1 MVRYAARRFRVAVLC
16 VCAVLLVLACWCGRV
31 SAQETASATVSPVEV
46 TFILNDSLVKDKCL
60 SDVTVG
66 IGVSQTG
73 ELMVQGKTDA
83 RGRFTAELQP
93 GRYYASFGKRGY
105 IPVANTVV
113 DVEAD
118 NPIWMTVTLS
128 MLMEEVGLGAQRRV
142 QVVLNWGSEGG
153 SVAKDLDAH
162 MLCSRAGRL
171 DHIYFGDKNLDDGD
185 RKASLDVDDTDWG
198 GPETIT
204 LIEPL
209 PGTYSYWV
217 YNYSGLPS
225 RLDSSEATVRVII
238 NDKVADEYRLAP
250 GTPTRSWRP
259 FKHIAVDQAGNP
271 ELVWFTPADLAS
283 RVHLIFP
290 EEAPFAGSGRDD
302 FNWIT
307 VAVAI
312 LFLFNV
318 ALIYGVYR
326 LIRWMI
332 WGAPAGNKPE
342 SA

>member
-1 MVRYAARRFRVAVLC
+1 MVRYAFRRFRVAGLC
-16 VCAVLLVLACWCGRV
+16 VCAVLLVLAGLCGRV
-31 SAQETASATVSPVEV
+31 NAQETASPTSSPVEV
-46 TFILNDSLVKDKCL
+46 TFILNDSVIKDKCL
-60 SDVTVG
+60 PDVTVG
-66 IGVSQTG
+66 IGVSETG
-73 ELMVQGKTDA
+73 ELMVQGKTDS

-118 NPIWMTVTLS
+118 NPIWVTVTLS

-142 QVVLNWGSEGG
+142 QVVLNWGSGG

-171 DHIYFGDKNLDDGD
+171 DHIYFGDKTHDDGEH
-185 RKASLDVDDTDWG
+185 KASLDVDDTDWG

-204 LIEPL
+204 LVEPL

-225 RLDSSEATVRVII
+225 RLDASEATVRVII
-238 NDKVADEYRLAP
+238 NDKVAGEYRLAP

-259 FKHIAVDQAGNP
+259 FKYISVDQAGNS
-271 ELVWFTPADLAS
+271 ELVWFTPAELAS
-283 RVHLIFP
+283 RANFIFP
-290 EEAPFAGSGRDD
+290 EEAPFASSGGDE
-302 FNWIT
+302 FGWIT
-307 VAVAI
+307 VVVSM
-312 LFLFNV
+312 LFNLV
-318 ALIYGVYR
+318 FIYVVYLI
-326 LIRWMI
+326 IRKVI
-332 WGAPAGNKPE
+332 RAKVTPKE
-342 SA
+342 SGPV

>member
-1 MVRYAARRFRVAVLC
+1 MVRDAVRRFRVAFLC
-16 VCAVLLVLACWCGRV
+16 VCAVLLILAGLCGRV
-31 SAQETASATVSPVEV
+31 NAQETASSTESAVEV

-66 IGVSQTG
+66 IGVSETG
-73 ELMVQGKTDA
+73 ELMIQGKTDA

-118 NPIWMTVTLS
+118 NPIWVTVTLS

-142 QVVLNWGSEGG
+142 QIVLNWGSGG
-153 SVAKDLDAH
+153 SVAKDIDAH
-162 MLCSRAGRL
+162 MLCSRTGRL
-171 DHIYFGDKNLDDGD
+171 DHIYFGDKNFDDGD

-250 GTPTRSWRP
+250 GTPTRCWRP
-259 FKHIAVDQAGNP
+259 FKFIAVDQAGNP
-271 ELVWFTPADLAS
+271 DLVWFTPADLAS
-283 RVHLIFP
+283 GVHLISP
-290 EEAPFAGSGRDD
+290 EEAPLTGSGSDVFD
-302 FNWIT
+302 WII
-307 VAVAI
+307 VAVSM
-312 LFLFNV
+312 LFNL
-318 ALIYGVYR
+318 AIIYAVYWI
-326 LIRWMI
+326 IRKVVRS
-332 WGAPAGNKPE
+332 APASKEPG
-342 SA
+342 SV

>member
-1 MVRYAARRFRVAVLC
+1 MVRYAVRRFRVTALC
-16 VCAVLLVLACWCGRV
+16 ACAVLLILAGLCGRV
-31 SAQETASATVSPVEV
+31 SAQETASSTKTAVEV

-60 SDVTVG
+60 ADVTVG
-66 IGVSQTG
+66 IGVSETG
-73 ELMVQGKTDA
+73 ELMVQGKTDS

-142 QVVLNWGSEGG
+142 QIVLNWGTGD

-259 FKHIAVDQAGNP
+259 FKYIAVDQTGNP
-271 ELVWFTPADLAS
+271 DLVGFTPADLAS

-290 EEAPFAGSGRDD
+290 EEAPFTGSGSDGFGWIIVAGSMML
-302 FNWIT
+302 F
-307 VAVAI
+307 VLAI
-312 LFLFNV
+312 L
-318 ALIYGVYR
+318 
-326 LIRWMI
+326 
-332 WGAPAGNKPE
+332 
-342 SA
+342 SAIFWIIGRAVREKQAQREPGSI

>member
-1 MVRYAARRFRVAVLC
+1 MVRDAAWRFRVAVLC
-16 VCAVLLVLACWCGRV
+16 TCAVLLVLAGLCGRV
-31 SAQETASATVSPVEV
+31 NAQETASSTVSPVEV

-66 IGVSQTG
+66 IGVSETG
-73 ELMVQGKTDA
+73 ELMVQGKTDS

-118 NPIWMTVTLS
+118 NPIWVTVTLS

-142 QVVLNWGSEGG
+142 QIVLNWGSGG

-171 DHIYFGDKNLDDGD
+171 DHIYFGDKTHDDGEH
-185 RKASLDVDDTDWG
+185 KASLDVDDTDWG

-250 GTPTRSWRP
+250 GTPTRNWRP
-259 FKHIAVDQAGNP
+259 FKFISVDQAGNP

-283 RVHLIFP
+283 RANLIFP
-290 EEAPFAGSGRDD
+290 EEAPFSGSGSDGFD
-302 FNWIT
+302 WI
-307 VAVAI
+307 VIAVSMLLNLAI
-312 LFLFNV
+312 
-318 ALIYGVYR
+318 IYAVYR
-326 LIRWMI
+326 GVRRVIR
-332 WGAPAGNKPE
+332 GAPADDKPE